1 MLKKTSLFA
10 SAAVAA
16 LALLGTGESALAQ
29 TSLNDDTQLLISQLQ
44 TDKRAIMLKGLE
56 LTDDQVKAF
65 SPIYDKFQAER
76 KQQYERGAD
85 LLNKYASNYDSMT
98 DDAAADILKDWFKLK
113 GDQQSLLKDY
123 SKKFSSVLPKTKV
136 LRFVQIENKLNALTD
151 FQAAR
156 VVPLAQ

>member
-44 TDKRAIMLKGLE
+44 TDKRAIVLKGLE

-65 SPIYDKFQAER
+65 TPLYDKFQAER
-76 KQQYERGAD
+76 KKQYERGAD
-85 LLNKYASNYDSMT
+85 LLNKYASNYDTMT
-98 DDAAADILKDWFKLK
+98 DDAAAGILKDWLNLK
-113 GDQQSLLKDY
+113 EDQLSLLKDY
-123 SKKFSSVLPKTKV
+123 AKKFSSVLPKTKV